1 MADGKNVDVS
11 VYVETTALVGWS
23 SKMEE
28 INSSAVEVL
37 NKFKT
42 TVGDLNDSWAGNSA
56 SGFLTASEALINKTI
71 AYHDEM
77 ANVEQFLIKVVNTME
92 DQ

>member
-1 MADGKNVDVS
+1 MADGKNMDVS

-37 NKFKT
+37 NKFKS

-56 SGFLTASEALINKTI
+56 SGFLNASDTLINKAI

-92 DQ
+92 EQ